1 MLVLALAML
10 AFLASHFVLSH
21 PALRPRLVASLGET
35 GFASAY
41 SVVAMVTLVAAA
53 WAFAHAP
60 FEPLWDLGR
69 AKYWISMFAN
79 IAASVLLVAG
89 LTQKNPTMV
98 MASLE
103 PAGDDPAPGIL
114 KVTRHPLMWA
124 IGLWAFGHVAANGH
138 LAAVIFFGG
147 LALEA
152 LGGTRRIDAKRARR
166 DPADYA
172 RFTAA
177 TSNVPFA
184 AILGR
189 RQSILTA
196 AAEVG
201 VLRIGAGLLLYA
213 VLVYAHPWIA
223 GRAIG
228 GG

>member
-1 MLVLALAML
+1 MIVLALAML

-21 PALRPRLVASLGET
+21 AALRPRLVAALGEQAFT
-35 GFASAY
+35 GVY
-41 SVVAMVTLVAAA
+41 SVIAMITLGATI
-53 WAFAHAP
+53 WAFARAP
-60 FEPLWDLGR
+60 YAPLWDLGHAR
-69 AKYWISMFAN
+69 FWIAMFAN
-79 IAASVLLVAG
+79 IAACVLLVAG

-124 IGLWAFGHVAANGH
+124 FGIWALGHLAANGHVAA
-138 LAAVIFFGG
+138 LIFFGG
-147 LALEA
+147 LALES

-166 DPADYA
+166 DPEEYA

-184 AILGR
+184 AILGG
-189 RQSILTA
+189 RQSIVAA

-201 VLRIGAGLLLYA
+201 PLRIGAGLLLYA
-213 VLVYAHPWIA
+213 ALVYAHPWIA

-228 GG
+228 A